1 MRLDDYFEFLSPL
14 DIRVRGTRVG
24 IETILH
30 DYLNNG
36 LFAEDI
42 AARYPT
48 LTIEQV
54 YATLTYYWH
63 SREQVEAYLRQVDE
77 AIAQQRREQD
87 EHPSPAVLRLRSLA
101 RQRDEHR
108 RRAITSA

>member
-1 MRLDDYFEFLSPL
+1 MRLDEYFEFLSPL

-30 DYLNNG
+30 DYLDNG

-54 YATLTYYWH
+54 YETLTYYWH
-63 SREQVEAYLRQVDE
+63 NREQVDTYLHRVDE
-77 AIAQQRREQD
+77 AIARQRREQN
-87 EHPSPAVLRLRSLA
+87 EHPSPAVLRLRALA
-101 RQRDEHR
+101 RQRDER
-108 RRAITSA
+108 GCRAAAL